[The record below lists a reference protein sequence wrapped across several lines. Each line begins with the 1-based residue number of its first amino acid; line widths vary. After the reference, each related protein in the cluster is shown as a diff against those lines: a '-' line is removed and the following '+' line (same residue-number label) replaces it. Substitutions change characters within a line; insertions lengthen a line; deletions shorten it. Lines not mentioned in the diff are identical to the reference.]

1 MWNKLNQE
9 EYSADFE
16 ISKRYIDFS
25 AELLRLSIVAIT
37 GLGTFFISIIKNGPI
52 PNSYNWFYIAIILFA
67 LTIGSALAHRFFATD
82 CLSYLIAY
90 LRKDSQDEKEGMIKL
105 LKRAE
110 RFLILTEWLFGIAIM
125 VTIIAF
131 FSMEPVIFNAKP

>member
-1 MWNKLNQE
+1 MWNKLNPE

-25 AELLRLSIVAIT
+25 AELLRLSIIAIT
-37 GLGTFFISIIKNGPI
+37 GLSTFFISIIKKGPI
-52 PNSYNWFYIAIILFA
+52 PESYNWFYIAIILFA
-67 LTIGSALAHRFFATD
+67 LATCSALAHRFFATD

-90 LRKDSQDEKEGMIKL
+90 LRKDSQEEKEGMIKL

-110 RFLILTEWLFGIAIM
+110 WFLILTEWLFGIAIV
-125 VTIIAF
+125 VTLIAL
-131 FSMEPVIFNAKP
+131 FSMKPIIFNAIP